1 MLARCCRRRSRR
13 RTNSRYRRT
22 HSRRSRRGCSGWRC
36 RRCSWARR
44 HGRRR
49 RRRSCGRCGPRRS
62 RRRVRSSRLLR
73 RCGLCSLIRFRL
85 SFRVRETKEMLA
97 HKFSVRV
104 VDGTRVRLLFGDADL
119 RQVLDQNFCFDLQ
132 LSRQFVDSDLIR
144 ICHSP
149 LIFAAEPFLATRL
162 LSCLSSCL
170 SRYLSGPIVTA
181 IPRSC

>member
-1 MLARCCRRRSRR
+1 MLTRCCRRRSRR

-22 HSRRSRRGCSGWRC
+22 NSRRSCRRYSGRRGGGCSGSCCNR
-36 RRCSWARR
+36 
-44 HGRRR
+44 RRR
-49 RRRSCGRCGPRRS
+49 RRRSGGRGRPRRS
-62 RRRVRSSRLLR
+62 RRHIRSSRLLR
-73 RCGLCSLIRFRL
+73 RRSLCSLIRFRL
-85 SFRVRETKEMLA
+85 SFGVREPKEMLA

-104 VDGTRVRLLFGDADL
+104 VDGTRVRLLLGDADL

-162 LSCLSSCL
+162 LSRLSLCL